1 MPLPFS
7 PWGLDPVGIAVKLT
21 DLVIQPSD
29 EPDGAGVARPVE
41 GRTVEH
47 GAAARGGAKRL

>member
-21 DLVIQPSD
+21 DLVVPPHD
-29 EPDGAGVARPVE
+29 EPDAAGAARPLDGGTGE
-41 GRTVEH
+41 L
-47 GAAARGGAKRL
+47 GAPARGGAERL